1 MGGLTRWLAA
11 ISTLCVVAPPRRVL
25 SAESAVDQAFRAG
38 DVSGRGTRQEAAR
51 QDSLCF
57 PDFSF
62 FSPIVLATGASFMM
76 QDQRL
81 AMGMSLS
88 ERKKNLFAGHCCAFF
103 LSSRA

>member
-1 MGGLTRWLAA
+1 MYPAAGLGRK
-11 ISTLCVVAPPRRVL
+11 PPARIRF
-25 SAESAVDQAFRAG
+25 AFA
-38 DVSGRGTRQEAAR
+38 
-51 QDSLCF
+51 
-57 PDFSF
+57 DFSF

-103 LSSRA
+103 ILAGLSKTLRLANSDE